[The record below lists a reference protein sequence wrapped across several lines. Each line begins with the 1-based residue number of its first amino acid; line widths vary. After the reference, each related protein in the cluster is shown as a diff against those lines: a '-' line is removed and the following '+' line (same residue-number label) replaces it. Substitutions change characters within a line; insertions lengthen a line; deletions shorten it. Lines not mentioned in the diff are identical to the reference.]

1 MAMFALEMD
10 YPPQKDNSSEAKSV
24 QLNELTRRIKL
35 ERLLVEITTLSFSH
49 NDDFPTNKGSETDD
63 PSLER
68 KRPIMYCINVDEN
81 CKCKTDERV
90 FENAWEYSR
99 HFATPPLV
107 SQGNKVWGTSIET
120 PYRWPDLGSA
130 SDWLKQI
137 FNQSDA
143 LPRSR

>member
-10 YPPQKDNSSEAKSV
+10 YPPQKDYSSETKSV

-90 FENAWEYSR
+90 FENA
-99 HFATPPLV
+99 
-107 SQGNKVWGTSIET
+107 
-120 PYRWPDLGSA
+120 
-130 SDWLKQI
+130 
-137 FNQSDA
+137 
-143 LPRSR
+143 

>member
-1 MAMFALEMD
+1 MAMFTLEMD
-10 YPPQKDNSSEAKSV
+10 CPPQKDNSSETKSV

-68 KRPIMYCINVDEN
+68 KRPIMYCIRPPPFPPPPAPASNVDEN

-90 FENAWEYSR
+90 FENA
-99 HFATPPLV
+99 
-107 SQGNKVWGTSIET
+107 
-120 PYRWPDLGSA
+120 
-130 SDWLKQI
+130 
-137 FNQSDA
+137 
-143 LPRSR
+143 